1 MEVSVLLQKL
11 DSLNEEGKGIQ
22 NEIQSVDAK
31 LAKCKMDTEL
41 AKQQVVNIDK
51 ELDSMSV
58 VDEKRSIALRVDFE
72 CVFFY

>member
-72 CVFFY
+72 WVFFY